1 MPLSRV
7 VVMLCAAEVMTMI
20 GVFAFPALL
29 PSFLAEWALTNTEA
43 GWISGGYFAAYA
55 VTVPVLVGITDR
67 VDAKRVF
74 MLGALVAGLSAGG
87 FALFAEGFW
96 TALLFRALGGA
107 GLAGSY
113 MPGLK
118 ALVDRIPDY
127 RQARAIPL
135 YTASFSL
142 GTALSF
148 LVTGKLAEGFGW
160 RPAFLVAAA
169 GGLLACAVAGFLKPV
184 APHPPATPTRLL
196 DFRPVL
202 RNRRAMGYILGY
214 TVHCWE
220 LFGLRSWQVAFLTF
234 VQAGAA
240 VTSGLSPTAVGTWSG
255 LVAMAASLGGA
266 DLATRFGRP
275 RVIALFMTGSAAAA
289 FLTPQAGN
297 LPYEA
302 AALAVIAWGA
312 LIQLDSAALTTGAVR
327 SAEPGR
333 QGATMAM
340 HSLLGFSAAFLGP
353 LAIGVV
359 LDAAGGG
366 ASLAAWAMAF
376 GSLGAVALLGPL
388 VIRLAR

>member
-1 MPLSRV
+1 
-7 VVMLCAAEVMTMI
+7 MI

-29 PSFLAEWALTNTEA
+29 PSFLVEWSLTNTQA
-43 GWISGGYFAAYA
+43 GWISGVYFAAYA

-96 TALLFRALGGA
+96 TAMLFRGLGGV

-118 ALVDRIPDY
+118 ALVDRIPSH

-148 LVTGKLAEGFGW
+148 LAVGKLAEGFGW
-160 RPAFLVAAA
+160 RAAFMVAA
-169 GGLLACAVAGFLKPV
+169 GGGLLGCLIAGFLKPV

-202 RNRRAMGYILGY
+202 RNRRAMGYVLGY
-214 TVHCWE
+214 AVHCWE

-234 VQAGAA
+234 IQAGAA
-240 VTSGLSPTAVGTWSG
+240 VSTGLSPTAVGTWSG
-255 LVAMAASLGGA
+255 LVAVAASLGGA
-266 DLATRFGRP
+266 GLATRFGRP
-275 RVIALFMTGSAAAA
+275 RVIALFMAGSAAAA
-289 FLTPQAGN
+289 FLTPHAGN

-312 LIQLDSAALTTGAVR
+312 LIQLDSAALTTGAVQA
-327 SAEPGR
+327 AEPGR

-359 LDAAGGG
+359 LDQAGGG
-366 ASLAAWAMAF
+366 ASLAAWALAF
-376 GSLGAVALLGPL
+376 GSVGAVALLGPL
-388 VIRLAR
+388 AIRLAR